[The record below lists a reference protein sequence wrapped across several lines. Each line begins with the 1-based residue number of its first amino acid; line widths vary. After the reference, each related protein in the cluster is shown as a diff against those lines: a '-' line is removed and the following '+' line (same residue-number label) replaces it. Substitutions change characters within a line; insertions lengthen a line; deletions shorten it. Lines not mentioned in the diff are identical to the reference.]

1 MLTIWDVDRFWL
13 TIIPDH
19 VRNMSIISEHFRA
32 FQSSH
37 SHIRNLEQS
46 FHEKQLLNSK
56 NLELGAIILWK
67 KTIEQKQ
74 LEELLVVFAAS
85 ASATSTSSS
94 GTSTSST
101 TMTTTS
107 STFGK
112 HTLEGLHFGTL
123 RYFQPIFSP
132 VNDGENHQM
141 DRVISGLLI
150 FVGNRQKKKV

>member
-1 MLTIWDVDRFWL
+1 
-13 TIIPDH
+13 
-19 VRNMSIISEHFRA
+19 
-32 FQSSH
+32 
-37 SHIRNLEQS
+37 LEQS
-46 FHEKQLLNSK
+46 FYE
-56 NLELGAIILWK
+56 K

-150 FVGNRQKKKV
+150 FVGNRQKKKYNVHIKIVSVRR

>member
-1 MLTIWDVDRFWL
+1 MFGTCQSFQ
-13 TIIPDH
+13 
-19 VRNMSIISEHFRA
+19 NISEHFRA
-32 FQSSH
+32 VILTFGTWNNH
-37 SHIRNLEQS
+37 FMKNKTIEQQ
-46 FHEKQLLNSK
+46 K
-56 NLELGAIILWK
+56 LGTWSNHFMK

-112 HTLEGLHFGTL
+112 HTLEGLHFGTF

-150 FVGNRQKKKV
+150 FVGNRQKKKYNVHIKIVSVRRWFR